1 MVALPGNVLYLVELG
16 GGRLRWDRFDS
27 LFLCAASV
35 LLPVL
40 LLLLV
45 QVSES
50 TNTLAHD
57 SAAIDELVSWL
68 EEGGAEL
75 SAVKVGSGVGGER
88 GVRAARDFAPGDTI
102 LRGNSACYLLH
113 AHESFHPCATVYQ
126 IADRCVDAASSL
138 AVTGS
143 GGRSARQQGH

>member
-1 MVALPGNVLYLVELG
+1 M
-16 GGRLRWDRFDS
+16 
-27 LFLCAASV
+27 CAARV
-35 LLPVL
+35 LLAV

-50 TNTLAHD
+50 ADTLAD
-57 SAAIDELVSWL
+57 DSGSAAINGLVSWL

-102 LRGNSACYLLH
+102 LRGNSACYCMHMKAPMPVPQSTLDRRQM
-113 AHESFHPCATVYQ
+113 SVRHPNW
-126 IADRCVDAASSL
+126 L
-138 AVTGS
+138 
-143 GGRSARQQGH
+143 